1 MRRLVQMS
9 TQTSQWFTE
18 TVTADVILSNA
29 LTLCY
34 SANGGEKKTLL
45 SRLFLIT

>member
-18 TVTADVILSNA
+18 TVTADVILFVLFSK
-29 LTLCY
+29 
-34 SANGGEKKTLL
+34 GWREKKPPQPFVFNHLK
-45 SRLFLIT
+45 

>member
-18 TVTADVILSNA
+18 TVTADVILFVLFSK
-29 LTLCY
+29 
-34 SANGGEKKTLL
+34 GWREKKP
-45 SRLFLIT
+45 SSAVCF